1 MFLYLGAKWK
11 IVNTDINFE
20 YGTPTY
26 AYLPLQKRKRKKK
39 KNIYIYI
46 YTHPVS
52 LLLYHATTIWH
63 LKKRAIVW
71 KVKDQII
78 EENFCIFPCR

>member
-26 AYLPLQKRKRKKK
+26 AYLPLQKRKRKKRK
-39 KNIYIYI
+39 EIYIYI
-46 YTHPVS
+46 YICIHTHPCVPVTVS
-52 LLLYHATTIWH
+52 CHHYLT
-63 LKKRAIVW
+63 LKK
-71 KVKDQII
+71 KEQLCEK
-78 EENFCIFPCR
+78 